1 MRIFNEEKF
10 QCAQFEKGLKINK
23 VDRKHKNAK

>member
-1 MRIFNEEKF
+1 MRIFNEKF
-10 QCAQFEKGLKINK
+10 QCAQFEKSLKINK